1 MYAHKHIQNIRVLQV
16 TTAVCLIVADSLF
29 IFLSLGHD
37 SNFTLN
43 IVRFVSRAFYS
54 GASTHRCFLRE
65 KHGFNAIAIDIT
77 LKMSHTL
84 SF

>member
-1 MYAHKHIQNIRVLQV
+1 MLQV

-29 IFLSLGHD
+29 IFLSLGYD
-37 SNFTLN
+37 SNFTLS

-54 GASTHRCFLRE
+54 GASTRRCFLCE

-77 LKMSHTL
+77 LKMSHTF